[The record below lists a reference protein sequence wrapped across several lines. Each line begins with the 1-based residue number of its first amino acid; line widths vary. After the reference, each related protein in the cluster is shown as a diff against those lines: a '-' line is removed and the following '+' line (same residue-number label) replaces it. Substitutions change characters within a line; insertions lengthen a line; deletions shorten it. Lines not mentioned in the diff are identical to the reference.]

1 MYCPLHKT
9 NGHDAKECK
18 VLLAQ
23 VNKMSASYESKT
35 SFHSN
40 KHQKTNCNK
49 SKSEQRFS
57 FMVNAF
63 KAANNK
69 EKNSTSN
76 DNKRNTN
83 ENYAFDDD
91 IIDEFNLDD
100 DVSNKDEANSDSDE

>member
-1 MYCPLHKT
+1 LHKT

-23 VNKMSASYESKT
+23 VKKMSASYESKT

-40 KHQKTNCNK
+40 KRQKTNYNK
-49 SKSEQRFS
+49 SKSEQMFS

-63 KAANNK
+63 KAADNK
-69 EKNSTSN
+69 ERSSTSN
-76 DNKRNTN
+76 DKKRKAN

-91 IIDEFNLDD
+91 IFDELNIDDN
-100 DVSNKDEANSDSDE
+100 VSNKDEANMDFDE